1 MMSGEKEFT
10 PALGYK
16 PLTPLYDLAVA
27 VLTREN
33 RWRRQLVDQI
43 APAPGDRIL
52 DVGCGTGSLATLLK
66 KRAPDAEVIGLD
78 PDAIVLSRAK
88 LKSDKQR
95 LDVIWR
101 NGFLTDELVEELRP
115 VYKVVSSLVLH
126 QTPLEEKQ
134 RILNRALRLLS
145 PGGELHIA
153 DYGQQQ
159 SKLMRGLFR
168 LTVQTIDG
176 VADTQPNA
184 DGVLPELIRKA
195 GFSDIS
201 VEDVIPT
208 FTGSIS
214 LYCARC

>member
-1 MMSGEKEFT
+1 
-10 PALGYK
+10 
-16 PLTPLYDLAVA
+16 
-27 VLTREN
+27 
-33 RWRRQLVDQI
+33 
-43 APAPGDRIL
+43 
-52 DVGCGTGSLATLLK
+52 
-66 KRAPDAEVIGLD
+66 LD

-201 VEDVIPT
+201 AEDVIPT